1 MRGALRPTPLPL
13 PPRVPGAYL
22 ALQLPQRLRPGPA
35 ARPRRRFLLG
45 EREARC
51 EVSSARRRRR
61 RLLLRGRSGGGESR
75 LAARI
80 SHRCPPARP
89 ARRPPPA
96 PHLRLRVRPLRLRLL
111 QAQLGSGAGLHRGC
125 GEARDFRSSVPSL
138 RSETQD
144 APKGF
149 PPHTSAPSGSAGKR
163 SGAST
168 SSREKQL
175 RKHPGPQISSRVAGM
190 RGAASA
196 LPGGQARLGRF
207 CEGKRQESRKG
218 PREGAGGGRAGYLRL
233 PRFPRLQVIRPEP
246 QDFLFF
252 Y

>member
-1 MRGALRPTPLPL
+1 MRGALRPTPTPL

-80 SHRCPPARP
+80 SHRCPPACP
-89 ARRPPPA
+89 ARRPPSPSPPTPSPSAPA
-96 PHLRLRVRPLRLRLL
+96 PAPPGSAWLRRRPPSWLRGSTRLPVLRPF
-111 QAQLGSGAGLHRGC
+111 APVGNAG
-125 GEARDFRSSVPSL
+125 
-138 RSETQD
+138 RSERV
-144 APKGF
+144 
-149 PPHTSAPSGSAGKR
+149 PPVTSAPSGSAGKR

-190 RGAASA
+190 RGAAKQDWGGFA
-196 LPGGQARLGRF
+196 RGKGRRAGRAPGKAR
-207 CEGKRQESRKG
+207 E
-218 PREGAGGGRAGYLRL
+218 GGGRGISGFLV
-233 PRFPRLQVIRPEP
+233 FPGCR
-246 QDFLFF
+246 
-252 Y
+252 